1 MLLFLIGF
9 MTVTAIKNPYDE
21 HTLNSLEALSLLSS
35 AITVYCGLFYIAN
48 SSFKED
54 KNCKL
59 SDTKAEYSPNDP
71 RGPAFPLFGDRD
83 RSPRIPRLVGL
94 LLSSRNADH
103 D

>member
-21 HTLNSLEALSLLSS
+21 HALNSLEALSLLSS

-54 KNCKL
+54 QNCKTL
-59 SDTKAEYSPNDP
+59 NNYHKD
-71 RGPAFPLFGDRD
+71 
-83 RSPRIPRLVGL
+83 
-94 LLSSRNADH
+94 
-103 D
+103 